1 MRSVVNLSMGMAA
14 AGLTVLVMTS
24 CGPRGNNPN
33 MELIQDM
40 MESPAIKA
48 QEYDENSPH
57 HSGMRVPPEH
67 TAPVGFEPYK
77 YATDLEGAVKNLKN
91 PLVGKVD
98 EETLSVGQK
107 YYETNCAVCH
117 GFKGEG
123 AVAANATVSAKMAL
137 KPPPVVSDKVKAWP
151 DGHLYHVIT
160 MGQGVMGPYASHV
173 PQKYRWQV
181 VNYIRFLE
189 KQASK

>member
-1 MRSVVNLSMGMAA
+1 MRSLVNISMGIAA
-14 AGLTVLVMTS
+14 AGLAALALS
-24 CGPRGNNPN
+24 GCGPSGNKPN
-33 MELIQDM
+33 VEIIQDM

-48 QEYDENSPH
+48 QEYDETSPH
-57 HSGMRVPPEH
+57 HSGMRVPPEN
-67 TAPVGFEPYK
+67 TAPVGFEPYR
-77 YATDLEGAVKNLKN
+77 YATDVEGAAKNLKN
-91 PLVGKVD
+91 PIAGKMD
-98 EETLSVGQK
+98 EETLLTGQK

-123 AVAANATVSAKMAL
+123 AVAANAPAASKMAL
-137 KPPPVVSDKVKAWP
+137 KPPPMLSDKVKGWP

-160 MGQGVMGPYASHV
+160 MGQGVMGPYASHI

-189 KQASK
+189 KRDGK